1 MLISPVWGT
10 KFAGIDQTPQSKSM
24 KHSRLSFSLL
34 PLRGCLSERSL
45 ASLRSD
51 PPFSTFETLNTDTT
65 VTRLAIRKAGRRQT
79 GTVHP
84 RAGDL
89 QNVQLR
95 KFRLSAG
102 RFTSWAFRSL
112 CPVYRYRPMSQM
124 TFLRLLGEV
133 FQRIRGR
140 LRTALRLLSWL
151 PLATS
156 DYGSRKRMF
165 NGNHADCIYKFESK
179 TKGLSITFSA

>member
-1 MLISPVWGT
+1 MN
-10 KFAGIDQTPQSKSM
+10 KSADCFFY
-24 KHSRLSFSLL
+24 LF
-34 PLRGCLSERSL
+34 PLRGCLSERDATSL
-45 ASLRSD
+45 WSD
-51 PPFSTFETLNTDTT
+51 RPFSEPQGTIPQGTTLA
-65 VTRLAIRKAGRRQT
+65 RLAIRKEGRRQT

-112 CPVYRYRPMSQM
+112 CPVYRCRPMSQM

-165 NGNHADCIYKFESK
+165 NGNHADCICKFETK
-179 TKGLSITFSA
+179 TKGLSITF